1 MTEAN
6 PETDKEEPGT
16 ERGATEHEHSRKVG
30 FEEMDMKDL
39 SQTSFES
46 FGKSDLDDLDL
57 CNLPR
62 FGTIFGTIWRP
73 CDLGLE
79 LVGLV

>member
-1 MTEAN
+1 
-6 PETDKEEPGT
+6 
-16 ERGATEHEHSRKVG
+16 
-30 FEEMDMKDL
+30 MKDL

-46 FGKSDLDDLDL
+46 FAKSDLDDLDL

-73 CDLGLE
+73 RDLGLE